1 MIEFK
6 ITMEEVKKKDE
17 KVFMEEKILP
27 SSMED
32 TLAVFLEETI
42 VKKEEILGNTSTF
55 WTEILKGGGIKRIT
69 LRKI

>member
-6 ITMEEVKKKDE
+6 IAMEEVKEKDK

-27 SSMED
+27 SSVED

-42 VKKEEILGNTSTF
+42 VKKEEILGKTSTF
-55 WTEILKGGGIKRIT
+55 
-69 LRKI
+69 